1 MWADPQAPEVRNSV
15 VWADPQAELL
25 LYLLVGDLGGLDLD
39 GAAPPVHLP
48 RTLPDI
54 SPIVMESV
62 IYFIFLQHV
71 F

>member
-1 MWADPQAPEVRNSV
+1 M
-15 VWADPQAELL
+15 WADPQAELL